1 MEPPIDPPAPVGEP
15 VGVDAAGDTAVEAT
29 GEPCGPPAARRGR
42 TPVAAAG
49 LVVVIAL
56 MIQTG
61 SALAAKLIDSV
72 GVVNALWLRTA
83 IAAAV
88 LAAVRP
94 RCLRLPGRGDR
105 LPLLWLTCSLL
116 FMNLTFYAAISRAPI
131 GIVVA
136 IEFVGPLAIAVI
148 GSRRPLDFVWI
159 VLAGA
164 GVFVLAGP
172 SGSID
177 GWGLLLSLLAA
188 GGWASFLLTAKRA
201 VTTVPALTATTLM
214 LACSALLLSPALVF
228 TAGHLTDDPSAIW
241 LGVAVAFLSSAI
253 PYVLELFALSF
264 VRAAT
269 YGVLLS
275 IEPGVAALTGFLIL
289 GQRLTLLECAAIA
302 AVAIAAAGA
311 SWFDRDTQARRRSR
325 R

>member
-1 MEPPIDPPAPVGEP
+1 MEPPLDPPAAIAEPGVAEP
-15 VGVDAAGDTAVEAT
+15 V
-29 GEPCGPPAARRGR
+29 RRTR

-61 SALAAKLIDSV
+61 SALAARLIDSV
-72 GVVNALWLRTA
+72 GVFDALWLRTA

-94 RCLRLPGRGDR
+94 RSLRRPGRGDR
-105 LPLLWLTCSLL
+105 LPLLWLTLSLL
-116 FMNLTFYAAISRAPI
+116 VMNLSFYAAIARAPI

-136 IEFVGPLAIAVI
+136 IEFLGPLAVAVL
-148 GSRRPLDFVWI
+148 GSRWPLDFVWI
-159 VLAGA
+159 MLAGA

-172 SGSID
+172 SGSV
-177 GWGLLLSLLAA
+177 GAWGLFFSLLAGA
-188 GGWASFLLTAKRA
+188 GWAAFLLTAKRA
-201 VTTVPALTATTLM
+201 VTSMPPLTVTTLM
-214 LACSALLLSPALVF
+214 LAGSAVLLMPALVV
-228 TAGHLTDDPSAIW
+228 GGGRILDHPSAIW
-241 LGVAVAFLSSAI
+241 TGVAVALLSSAV

-275 IEPGVAALTGFLIL
+275 IEPGIAALTGFLIL
-289 GQRLTLLECAAIA
+289 DQRLTLEECAAIA

-311 SWFDRDTQARRRSR
+311 SWFDRDVRERRRAKAEAPS
-325 R
+325 

>member
-1 MEPPIDPPAPVGEP
+1 MEPPLDPPAAVAEP
-15 VGVDAAGDTAVEAT
+15 VVAAQ
-29 GEPCGPPAARRGR
+29 AARTR

-61 SALAAKLIDSV
+61 SALAARLIDSV
-72 GVVNALWLRTA
+72 GVFAALWLRTA

-94 RCLRLPGRGDR
+94 RSLRLPGRGDR
-105 LPLLWLTCSLL
+105 LPLLWLTLSLL
-116 FMNLTFYAAISRAPI
+116 VMNLSFFAAIARTPI

-136 IEFVGPLAIAVI
+136 IEFLGPLAIAVA

-159 VLAGA
+159 VLAGG

-172 SGSID
+172 SGSVD
-177 GWGLLLSLLAA
+177 TLGLLFSLLAGA
-188 GGWASFLLTAKRA
+188 GWAAFLLTAKRA
-201 VTTVPALTATTLM
+201 VTTMPPLTATTLM
-214 LACSALLLSPALVF
+214 LACSAVLLTPALAF
-228 TAGHLTDDPSAIW
+228 TGGRIAADPSAIW
-241 LGVAVAFLSSAI
+241 LGVAVALLSSAI

-275 IEPGVAALTGFLIL
+275 IEPGIAALTGFLIL
-289 GQRLTLLECAAIA
+289 DQRLTLLECAAIA

-311 SWFDRDTQARRRSR
+311 SWFDRDVRARRRAKAQASS
-325 R
+325 